1 MIVSALLTSVGI
13 NFGLCVLFFALYSI
27 LRKQPV
33 NYNIY
38 VPRLVAEDKSR
49 TSYFNIGRLLPTPEW
64 MGRAW
69 KPTEDEILSS
79 SGLDAVVFMRIITF
93 SLKVFTL
100 AGIIGVFI
108 LLPVNCTGD
117 QLQDINFAN
126 LTSNSLDVFTISNVN
141 NGSKRLWIHFCA
153 VYVLT
158 IFICYLLY
166 YEYKYI
172 SSKRIAYFDSSKP
185 QPHQFTILVHSIPVS
200 AGGSISNNVQSFF
213 MEYHPTTYLS
223 HLVVQKTYIFSNLA
237 MRKEVQAAFV
247 SFKSRYGAA
256 MALHLQQSDDPTEWV
271 TEQAPE
277 PHDVYWPFFSSSFML
292 KWILNLVVIVAYVLL
307 TILFFIPVLIVQ
319 GLNNLSQLEVLF
331 PFLTSILKIT
341 FVSQVVTGYLPNL
354 LLQLFLKMTPP
365 VMKFLSSIQG
375 FPSPN
380 FNCLIIT
387 SHIIIIIVVII
398 IYLVIISVQA
408 SFFIAYV
415 VTSGWAS
422 TSSELFRLI
431 PLIWSLLRKPFSE
444 PTTDEFEAP
453 SFSYH
458 WDIPRVLFF
467 CLLGI
472 IYFFLAPLI
481 LPFLLVYFC
490 LGYII
495 YRNQFINVY
504 APKYETGGKYW
515 PIVHNSIIFS
525 LVLMHALAVG
535 IFTLKRLSLASSLMF
550 PLPVMTLLFNA
561 YCRKRFLPIF
571 TAFSAQRLIKKDID
585 DSSDPELMAEFFSKL
600 VIAYQEPASSPLDH
614 STNCDSETYP
624 LLSPTQ
630 F

>member
-1 MIVSALLTSVGI
+1 MRTRKITEITNFELVLIVLIV
-13 NFGLCVLFFALYSI
+13 
-27 LRKQPV
+27 Q
-33 NYNIY
+33 
-38 VPRLVAEDKSR
+38 
-49 TSYFNIGRLLPTPEW
+49 
-64 MGRAW
+64 
-69 KPTEDEILSS
+69 
-79 SGLDAVVFMRIITF
+79 
-93 SLKVFTL
+93 
-100 AGIIGVFI
+100 
-108 LLPVNCTGD
+108 
-117 QLQDINFAN
+117 
-126 LTSNSLDVFTISNVN
+126 
-141 NGSKRLWIHFCA
+141 
-153 VYVLT
+153 
-158 IFICYLLY
+158 
-166 YEYKYI
+166 EYKYI

-375 FPSPN
+375 F
-380 FNCLIIT
+380 I
-387 SHIIIIIVVII
+387 SHSEIMRSACMKV
-398 IYLVIISVQA
+398 LVLMVWNIFFANVFSGSVLNQLSFVLEPKNYPARLAVAVPAQA

-624 LLSPTQ
+624 LLSSTQ